1 MMNPVELVKS
11 EIRKARADV
20 LRDVAEIVPPV
31 VDALTPLI
39 AKLIEDAV
47 VKALNERAAKIEA
60 GE

>member
-47 VKALNERAAKIEA
+47 VKALEDRAAKIEA